1 MGEGKKPSPTEWG
14 ENGGRMGGEWGENG
28 EQNGYELQERKARLR
43 KDRKRERNVKRYKFD
58 SEGHEKMK

>member
-1 MGEGKKPSPTEWG
+1 MRHGLGEGKKPSPTEWG
-14 ENGGRMGGEWGENG
+14 ENG
-28 EQNGYELQERKARLR
+28 EQNGYELQARKARLR

>member
-1 MGEGKKPSPTEWG
+1 
-14 ENGGRMGGEWGENG
+14 MGGEWGENG
-28 EQNGYELQERKARLR
+28 EQKGYELQERKARLR

>member
-1 MGEGKKPSPTEWG
+1 MGWG
-14 ENGGRMGGEWGENG
+14 RGRSLAQQNGGRMGGEWGENG